1 MIFNKEKDQ
10 QAKKKKKRCKI
21 IQKRPG
27 RQMFWYKPRNKF
39 FEKYFHESTHIL
51 NVFEY
56 FVFCNKAH
64 SFLMFPVYILFKVLL
79 FVIYLL
85 WQNCPVTK

>member
-1 MIFNKEKDQ
+1 MILNKEKDQ
-10 QAKKKKKRCKI
+10 QAKKKKRCKI
-21 IQKRPG
+21 VQKRPE
-27 RQMFWYKPRNKF
+27 RQMFWYKPRNNF
-39 FEKYFHESTHIL
+39 FEKYCHESTHIL

-64 SFLMFPVYILFKVLL
+64 FFLMFSVYILFKVLL
-79 FVIYLL
+79 FVVTYLL